1 MDRESL
7 DMIKRLRNFLL
18 NLRDALL
25 NALFINWTLAA
36 LCYIKG
42 VFVVYYQCHFI
53 HIFLYSLLLI
63 YVHFVYDEFSNV
75 SVFKSS
81 R

>member
-42 VFVVYYQCHFI
+42 VFAVHYQCHFI
-53 HIFLYSLLLI
+53 HIFTYSLLLI
-63 YVHFVYDEFSNV
+63 YFYFVYDKFSNV
-75 SVFKSS
+75 RVFNSS
-81 R
+81 K